1 MKSRDEWDKIIED
14 LESSGLSVL
23 EFARERKMCRS
34 RLYYHRKRRTQR
46 RRELIT
52 LKAREV
58 RAIELTPPET
68 ERGEPASQLNLER
81 GHSVLRFPELPH
93 PIWLATLI
101 KELER

>member
-1 MKSRDEWDKIIED
+1 MLLMKSREEWDKRIED
-14 LESSGLSVL
+14 LENSGLSIL
-23 EFARERKMCRS
+23 ERKVRQN

-46 RRELIT
+46 SRELIT

-81 GHSVLRFPELPH
+81 GQSILRFPELPH

>member
-23 EFARERKMCRS
+23 EFARERMMCGS

-58 RAIELTPPET
+58 RAIDLTPSET
-68 ERGEPASQLNLER
+68 ELAER
-81 GHSVLRFPELPH
+81 SEIPRAPPSD
-93 PIWLATLI
+93 LA
-101 KELER
+101 RDSDQRA

>member
-23 EFARERKMCRS
+23 EFARERNICRN
-34 RLYYHRKRRTQR
+34 RLYYHRKRRAQR

-58 RAIELTPPET
+58 RAIDLSPSET
-68 ERGEPASQLNLER
+68 ERGESVPQLKFER
-81 GHSVLRFPELPH
+81 GQSVLRFPELPH

>member
-46 RRELIT
+46 SRELIT

-58 RAIELTPPET
+58 RAIDLSPSET
-68 ERGEPASQLNLER
+68 ERGESVPQLKFER
-81 GHSVLRFPELPH
+81 GQSVLRFPELPH

>member
-23 EFARERKMCRS
+23 EFARERNICRN
-34 RLYYHRKRRTQR
+34 RLYYHRKRRVQR

-58 RAIELTPPET
+58 RAIELTPSET
-68 ERGEPASQLNLER
+68 ERGGSASQLNLER
-81 GHSVLRFPELPH
+81 GQSVLRFPELPH

>member
-58 RAIELTPPET
+58 RAIDLTPPET

>member
-46 RRELIT
+46 RRELII

-68 ERGEPASQLNLER
+68 ERGGPASQLNLER
-81 GHSVLRFPELPH
+81 GQSVLSFPELPH

>member
-46 RRELIT
+46 SRELIT
-52 LKAREV
+52 LEAREV

-68 ERGEPASQLNLER
+68 ERGGPASQLNLER
-81 GHSVLRFPELPH
+81 GHSVLRFLELPH

>member
-23 EFARERKMCRS
+23 EFARERKICRN

-52 LKAREV
+52 LTDE
-58 RAIELTPPET
+58 IFET
-68 ERGEPASQLNLER
+68 
-81 GHSVLRFPELPH
+81 HY
-93 PIWLATLI
+93 I
-101 KELER
+101 

>member
-34 RLYYHRKRRTQR
+34 RLYYHRKRRAQGR
-46 RRELIT
+46 RQLIT

>member
-23 EFARERKMCRS
+23 EFARERNICRN
-34 RLYYHRKRRTQR
+34 RLYYHRKRRVQR

-58 RAIELTPPET
+58 KAIELTPSET
-68 ERGEPASQLNLER
+68 ERGGSASQLNLER
-81 GHSVLRFPELPH
+81 GQSVLRFSELPH